1 MTQHTNPAVTKAN
14 PPSGGSSSGAGTD
27 VRAGSAEEEEVRDE
41 QKVAPNHLQKKK
53 NKNHVPLVKASTKK
67 KAGEKPEE
75 EEEGDMMENKKKDA
89 AKKDGCGCP
98 HKKKKK
104 MDGLTKANM
113 DACWKNYEQ
122 RGTKMKGGKQV
133 PNCVPK
139 GQSKKKDAEVG
150 RADLKCGKGAI
161 SKGEKCTKGQA
172 SAAKKGGLGSRFGGG
187 FGGTAKAVGLG
198 ALETVKWTSGY
209 NIGKAIAGG
218 ENAKKLSGPDKA
230 GKIAMATFAFGPQ
243 AGLGAARRSGVFGET
258 DLEADKRYRRRGDSM
273 WASGFKF
280 DGKALHMESQNLAA
294 TDTERAKRKKNA
306 QGQPR
311 NKIMAGTRNT

>member
-14 PPSGGSSSGAGTD
+14 PPSGDSSSGAGTD
-27 VRAGSAEEEEVRDE
+27 VRAGSEEEEVQDE
-41 QKVAPNHLQKKK
+41 QKVAPNHLKKGK

-75 EEEGDMMENKKKDA
+75 EEEEGDMMENKKKDA

-98 HKKKKK
+98 LKKKKK
-104 MDGLTKANM
+104 MDSLTKENL

-139 GQSKKKDAEVG
+139 GKSKKKDA
-150 RADLKCGKGAI
+150 CSM
-161 SKGEKCTKGQA
+161 SKKD
-172 SAAKKGGLGSRFGGG
+172 S
-187 FGGTAKAVGLG
+187 
-198 ALETVKWTSGY
+198 
-209 NIGKAIAGG
+209 
-218 ENAKKLSGPDKA
+218 
-230 GKIAMATFAFGPQ
+230 
-243 AGLGAARRSGVFGET
+243 VF
-258 DLEADKRYRRRGDSM
+258 
-273 WASGFKF
+273 ASGFKF

>member
-1 MTQHTNPAVTKAN
+1 MTSHRNPAVTKAN
-14 PPSGGSSSGAGTD
+14 PPAGDSSASEGSD
-27 VRAGSAEEEEVRDE
+27 VRAGSADEVQDE
-41 QKVAPNHLQKKK
+41 QKVAANHLQKKK

-67 KAGEKPEE
+67 KTGEKPEE
-75 EEEGDMMENKKKDA
+75 EEEGDMMKNKKE
-89 AKKDGCGCP
+89 DGCGCD
-98 HKKKKK
+98 KKKKK

-139 GQSKKKDAEVG
+139 GQSKKKDA
-150 RADLKCGKGAI
+150 
-161 SKGEKCTKGQA
+161 CTM
-172 SAAKKGGLGSRFGGG
+172 KKDS
-187 FGGTAKAVGLG
+187 
-198 ALETVKWTSGY
+198 
-209 NIGKAIAGG
+209 
-218 ENAKKLSGPDKA
+218 
-230 GKIAMATFAFGPQ
+230 
-243 AGLGAARRSGVFGET
+243 VF
-258 DLEADKRYRRRGDSM
+258 
-273 WASGFKF
+273 ASGFKF